1 MRLPAKSHDT
11 ADPMIPTLVRK
22 GESGNDPTVTIR
34 KNRNMLCHEISGF
47 TITQICQFIA
57 NFANSL
63 NMNAFQIFPIPVLQ
77 NKNKLYF
84 CNPLLKL

>member
-1 MRLPAKSHDT
+1 
-11 ADPMIPTLVRK
+11 
-22 GESGNDPTVTIR
+22 
-34 KNRNMLCHEISGF
+34 MLCHEISGF